1 MKAPD
6 PKWWREQRILVTGA
20 DGFIGSRVLGLLRD
34 LGLGR
39 QGNIRHYSLPDGD
52 LRSASDARWAVKGSD
67 VVLHLAADVGGS
79 GYSEK
84 HGADQYRNCSAI
96 DLTVLEAAREAGAT
110 RVVILSCAAAYPAS
124 AASPRVESAMFDG
137 PPSDSQLGYGLA
149 KRNGLALAMLYTR
162 QYGISMSG
170 VVAGYAYGPGDHFDD
185 TAQIAASTIRQCSS
199 SAAGSIDVAG
209 DGSAVHDFVY
219 VDDVVRG
226 VLLAAE
232 HLAPGTYANVGSG
245 VETSERT
252 LVETIVEL
260 TGYKGSV
267 RFLGKR
273 STDGGRQS
281 LDISKAARELGYQ
294 PQTTLRE
301 GLQKTIEW
309 YRQNLRM

>member
-1 MKAPD
+1 MKSPD
-6 PKWWREQRILVTGA
+6 PKWWKEQRILVTGA
-20 DGFIGSRVLGLLRD
+20 DGFIGSRVLGLLGD

-39 QGNIRHYSLPDGD
+39 PGNIRQYSLPDGD
-52 LRSASDARWAVKGSD
+52 LRSASDARWAVRGSD
-67 VVLHLAADVGGS
+67 VVLHLAADVGGA

-84 HGADQYRNCSAI
+84 HAADQYRNCSAI
-96 DLTVLEAAREAGAT
+96 DLAVLEAAREAGAT

-149 KRNGLALAMLYTR
+149 KRNGLSLAMLYTR

-170 VVAGYAYGPGDHFDD
+170 VVAGQAYGPGDHFDD
-185 TAQIAASTIRQCSS
+185 TAQIVASTIRQCSS
-199 SAAGSIDVAG
+199 AAGALDVAG

-232 HLAPGTYANVGSG
+232 HLAPGTFANVGSG

-252 LVETIVEL
+252 LVELIVEL

-267 RFLGKR
+267 RFIGKKT
-273 STDGGRQS
+273 TDGSRQS
-281 LDISKAARELGYQ
+281 LDISKASRELGYE
-294 PQTTLRE
+294 PQTALRD
-301 GLQKTIEW
+301 GLEKTIEW
-309 YRQNLRM
+309 HRRNVRM